1 MKGLFIKV
9 PLTAP
14 QIANVRKWYKSDAQE
29 AVEHLENTVFRMQ

>member
-14 QIANVRKWYKSDAQE
+14 QLGSVRRWYKTETRE
-29 AVEHLENTVFRMQ
+29 AVEHLENTVCRMR